1 MKADDTVFPHN
12 AVPLDDIGLMF
23 IPANTGITARDH
35 IAIEAMN
42 GLLAADV
49 DNIHTHQNIAE
60 MAYEQADVM
69 IAESEK

>member
-1 MKADDTVFPHN
+1 MKPDDPVN
-12 AVPLDDIGLMF
+12 PLKVETNGGTLQCV
-23 IPANTGITARDH
+23 GITARDH